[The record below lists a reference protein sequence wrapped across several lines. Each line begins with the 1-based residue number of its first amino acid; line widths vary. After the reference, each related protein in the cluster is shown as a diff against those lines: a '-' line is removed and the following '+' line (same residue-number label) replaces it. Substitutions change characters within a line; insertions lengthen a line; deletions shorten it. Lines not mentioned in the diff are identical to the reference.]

1 MNLSSGITLLRKTVL
16 NPLTLISVILFV
28 LALWVGLDNV
38 ATTLY
43 HRDESRWVGRAYF
56 INELLH
62 PGSATWSDSD
72 LTRNQPPLG
81 SYLMGLGLTLQGHDT
96 TTTANR
102 LLYDFNRSERWNQL
116 RGRVP
121 SLEDRQAG
129 RRTDS
134 VVGALV
140 VVLVFLIAA
149 RLTNVIGGIAA
160 GLILIPN
167 GLHIYLA
174 SLADSD
180 MVLTFCIAAAVL
192 TAITIADRPT
202 WWRVVLLGILLG
214 LGGSAKL
221 SPLLV
226 AGVVGA
232 YGVLLLLAGQAWRRR
247 DDEQRISIG
256 VGLMFLTVPFI
267 SFATFVLSYPYL
279 WPDPL
284 RRTIN
289 VFTFRDSEMTSQG
302 DLWAN
307 LQVHGVFDVIKRIRF
322 HLGEQY
328 SVSAWASAQAS
339 DRFGFS
345 WNLPWLDLALGVT
358 GLGLLF
364 LFACAF
370 GMRSK
375 YALACLIM
383 FSQVGIIVA
392 GMEAD
397 FDRYYEPILITF
409 CIGTGFLI
417 GQVVTWLASLV
428 SAYRG
433 RPAQEPA
440 LVPGSDGTMALAASG
455 DPAAYGP
462 VRAAILNRRQRATAG
477 NTRHGAAEP
486 DAEVNAIR
494 TLAFGISVAIGVA
507 LAQILNAFRRS
518 R

>member
-1 MNLSSGITLLRKTVL
+1 MNLSSGLSLLRTRVL
-16 NPLTLISVILFV
+16 NPLTLTALLLFV
-28 LALWVGLDNV
+28 IALWVGLDNV
-38 ATTLY
+38 PTTEY

-56 INELLH
+56 INELFH
-62 PGSATWSDSD
+62 PGSSTWQDSD

-121 SLEDRQAG
+121 SLEDRRAG

-140 VVLVFLIAA
+140 VVLVFLIAT
-149 RLTNVIGGIAA
+149 RLTNLIGGLAA
-160 GLILIPN
+160 ALILIPN

-180 MVLTFCIAAAVL
+180 MILTFCVAAAAL
-192 TAITIADRPT
+192 TAIIIADRPT
-202 WWRVVLLGILLG
+202 WWRVVMLGVLLG

-232 YGVLLLLAGQAWRRR
+232 YGVVLLLTGQAWRRR
-247 DDEQRISIG
+247 DDEQRVSIG
-256 VGLMFLTVPFI
+256 LGLMFLTVPFI

-284 RRTIN
+284 RRTIYM
-289 VFTFRDSEMTSQG
+289 FTFRNNEMDSQG
-302 DLWAN
+302 DLFAGV
-307 LQVHGVFDVIKRIRF
+307 QVHGVFDVLKRIRF
-322 HLGEQY
+322 HLGEQH
-328 SVSAWASAQAS
+328 SVSAWASGQANY
-339 DRFGFS
+339 RFGFS

-370 GMRSK
+370 GLRSR
-375 YALACLIM
+375 YALACLIL
-383 FSQVGIIVA
+383 FAQVGVIIA

-409 CIGTGFLI
+409 CIGTGFLV
-417 GQVVTWLASLV
+417 GQIAKWLATLV
-428 SAYRG
+428 AAYRG
-433 RPAQEPA
+433 RPALETARPSGQEGGLVFATPVDPPA
-440 LVPGSDGTMALAASG
+440 
-455 DPAAYGP
+455 YRP
-462 VRAAILNRRQRATAG
+462 VRAAIVQRSQRAATHDATT
-477 NTRHGAAEP
+477 NHPEP
-486 DAEVNAIR
+486 ASERNAIR

-507 LAQILNAFRRS
+507 ISQIVNLSRTRR
-518 R
+518 